1 MKLHLP
7 SCLRKA
13 LLACL
18 AALAAHRRVS
28 RTVST
33 GTALLGV
40 FTMLWSTAPPSQA
53 KEESS
58 LTAPAGGELVLGTA
72 PETEEVTLD
81 VPSWLEEANEGED
94 QNLPAANSGEDI
106 IALAATDGV
115 IPLANSAQ
123 EASLAEN
130 EDVATIAATF
140 TVNADNDGTGSLTD
154 AVNNHNLT
162 TDSWNVN
169 LSDGN
174 NYFPVASGNNRDITV
189 NASLYLEQTL
199 KINNGSS
206 GKGVVFAGAITGAS
220 GAHLVYAWGTDNIGK
235 TQWWTFQDCLDGFA
249 GNILTEG
256 RDSTASNLADFT
268 LEIQGTSNTGSIN
281 LVSQHDKLVLNNAT
295 MQNSSISVTGDM
307 EVQGTNTLKSS
318 TTKVSGTLTFGAD
331 SQILLGD
338 GVTLDLQGTANTLMV
353 SDGANFGLAEDA
365 SAATVKMQVSQ
376 TGGSNGTWNSKTISV
391 GSGVT
396 MEVTIN
402 HVEGENGGVWDI
414 IGSGH
419 NLNISGDGKLM
430 LKKGTGDGAVY
441 LKIHG
446 SAQAVIGTDF
456 SAEGVY
462 LWIGD
467 NISLTLEKGGTIQG
481 FVGRWGNSNNTLTLG
496 GDLVVKE
503 NTYHELASG
512 STTGGV
518 SSVRLTKMGNAI
530 QDVVYLIYENN
541 ELSTSLTVDELNG
554 LFSFGTH
561 VTVTDGVGYGLKT
574 TQAITVT
581 GGGTVAEAFKLEQGN
596 VTFTGEGDNTVTFA
610 KGLTIGESATLTFS
624 GSGAASV
631 GEDVILSSGATLEI
645 ASGMNVLGKLQ
656 AKGGVLKVTAGRL
669 SLQGGVEGTLSNLVL
684 GSETTGVQLNVGSGN
699 LVLGGTL
706 TLNGE
711 NTLTFAQAD
720 AAAAAGISL
729 LAAEVPEWQTLD
741 LTGVTLSGDGTLKLV
756 VDADLLES
764 LHQRSGITLVKG
776 WNAEFANKI
785 TVELTGDE
793 GDKFQNFQ
801 MENGQLVWNDDG
813 NLVWTGTSGSL
824 TLGDQS
830 GTEEDGWSAAS
841 TNLAEHDVYL
851 EGKPSE
857 GSTITVTVNDG
868 GDGISMKSL
877 TVGKAEDDSAT
888 QYTFST
894 SSDAQQTITVTDAL
908 ILNVDQVQFGDKVS
922 VTAGR
927 LVLGANASSVTIAQG
942 ASLAVEGGVSPSASS
957 ATFTVGG
964 FLSLKGTIAGG
975 VTFQAS
981 GTTGEIS
988 FSDSVDINSGDGV
1001 TVSGANAKLTW
1012 SSSGGMQSAGALTL
1026 SGENAEMHLT
1036 GAGAVEFSGGLSLEN
1051 GAKLYVSGDGTKNFG
1066 GSSNSPG
1073 IHLGEGSELVIQAG
1087 GGAYGD
1093 GNWLTNGQNYA
1104 TGEGSIVLEGVEAT
1118 NSTNKSGILWAFMDA
1133 SESGDSPQIGA
1144 LKLRSSEEGTGTE
1157 LTMTGEM
1164 GDASHHALGKFK
1176 EIYVGAGSS
1185 LIDSSGALG
1194 KKVHTGNKLHLAG
1207 TGYENEGGAL
1217 VLNCDLGTG
1226 RQMDWDIV
1234 ADADATIAVKK
1245 PNTFNGTL
1253 GAQGNTLTINT
1264 AEGKTTN
1271 LHTDFTAGTKDGTS
1285 GSLSF
1290 TGAGTVSLN
1299 NGFSMADGG
1308 SLVLEA
1314 GSNVE
1319 LAADLTNS
1327 SSKSSIGGE
1336 GTLKLTAANGS
1347 FNGTISSGLTYAAAE
1362 SGTYTIGTYSGS
1374 ALTVE
1379 SGQLT
1384 ITNAVETL
1392 TSLTMGSE
1400 AGKGGALILQK
1411 GDLVLSGTLT
1421 LYGTNTLT
1429 FLQTSATAAAEG
1441 ISLLAVDAPEGWQTL
1456 DLTGA
1461 TLEGDGTLTLQI
1473 DAELLKSLHQHSGD
1487 LTLVEGWEES
1497 FNNKIVVQ
1505 LTGDEGNNFEG
1516 VQIDA
1521 SGKLVW
1527 DNSDLVWTGT
1537 SGSLTLGDQS
1547 GREEDGWSAASTNL
1561 AEHDVYLEG
1570 TPSADSTTIEVTV
1583 NGGEDNS
1590 ISMKSLT
1597 VGGAGDNSAIQY
1609 TFSADVDT
1617 PQAITIVDALT
1628 LNVGEMSL
1636 GSGVSVTAGSLVISA
1651 PTTLNLETGATL
1663 SIGGP
1668 ITGVSS
1674 TNKLTV
1680 TGQGGTLA
1688 LDGAGDLNSYL
1699 VVANSNKLKLIE
1711 LKGGTSW
1718 TASHDFSGANTIKV
1732 GESSEL
1738 RVNASVWYNTTVSA
1752 AIELQGGTISLQ
1764 SSRTNAQTVMLTS
1777 VTFTDGSVIKNDET
1791 RANYKNWK
1799 LGDVGGTGRLT
1810 ILSNTGYADW
1820 HTTTFASEGNWD
1832 DFKGSIEFA
1841 APDFNLNGHT
1851 HVVFEDGV
1859 DTITGGTGYFI
1870 GSYLGNWTMGQN
1882 VKAKVKK
1889 AFNVQETLTFAT
1901 GSTLELSG
1909 ISDAEAVT
1917 LAGSGGT
1924 VILDNSRLT
1933 VKAKAT
1939 NAGAMGGIEFK
1950 DATSSFTLT
1959 TGNLTVGDLKG
1970 EGTVT
1975 LSGTDAKLT
1984 LEYGGDDEDG
1994 GTYAGTISAAELA
2007 YAGTDKTKK
2016 FTLTKGFTGAKLTLS
2031 GGVLALQGSVGA
2043 EGANTWDISGETQLD
2058 LSAEGLGLSDGSIAL
2073 TVDVREENTLGAL
2086 KLSEAVFTALKDS
2099 TGGFEKKLTLNLTG
2113 TTSGHKY
2120 RLIDATGLG
2129 SSVSVTQ
2136 ETLQGFLDSILPSHD
2151 DGWRG
2156 SVIIDVDGYLTVTT
2170 GHALTWD
2177 TANQNGT
2184 WKTYADGDS
2193 AKPWDD
2199 GNAGGGD
2206 SAFYAG
2212 DSVTFNDSTG
2222 TEHSITIE
2230 GDVAP
2235 QDMEVQA
2242 GTWTFSS
2249 GGSASITSENGVL
2262 TVSGENADVTFSDSV
2277 SINFG
2282 GGVTVSGEN
2291 AKVHLNGNVTAGSIT
2306 VNSGSLSFGTAAVP
2320 GVDDAAGTPASSN
2333 TLTLSGE
2340 LTIGNMGIE
2349 AAATPEAT
2357 VTVYS
2362 SGFGRLTDSDKDGYM
2377 VNIGK
2382 NGKLVFSGNASVSA
2396 WSSLDNSDGSAFVH
2410 GEGELVF
2417 DNVGTWVVGGTG
2429 VLHNFLKANDDSS
2442 SPALGNLR
2450 ISGNSTFCMANA
2462 SKTASKLANV
2472 GNIWV
2477 NDGATF
2483 MVYNGADLGTT
2494 AEGGNTLH
2502 LSGQGSHVSRVNDV
2516 VTHAMEAAFYVETD
2530 STLQTGWAIEAE
2542 ADTSIG
2548 VAGVPSA
2555 GTYAV
2560 GSVYTLNGELRGNG
2574 HTITKRAGGVLQ
2586 LGTDFHTDTTG
2597 GCLDIEG
2604 GPIKLNYT
2612 DADALANYAIS
2623 FSADSTGVEGYYA
2636 NTSQRV
2642 LDVTAT
2648 ATDGYVVKYLEGTAD
2663 LTASIK
2669 GAVNSKLIINFDGTA
2684 FGGTALEEAKV
2695 YADITRGAGNGLS
2708 LTKQG
2713 TGTQTI
2719 VGSFASSTLTV
2730 TGGKLA
2736 LDASASGKS
2745 IDVKDGITVTGGELD
2760 LNVGSSTA
2768 TGVHGTITVNGGGT
2782 LKANRLVGGTNT
2794 GNTDFFG
2801 YGHTDAAML
2810 VGTTGDGA
2818 SSGTVEVGTVG
2829 QLGGHLLVN
2838 YLELNH
2844 ANSSV
2849 KVHGDACLG
2858 YINQGGRTPNY
2869 VDAGTL
2875 TVMGNLVTGGTL
2887 TVRNGGTVHVGGWY
2901 RGSATNANQN
2911 GGNIT
2916 VTTGGSMTVGGDIKV
2931 DAVSVSGKKADGT
2944 SSSLTVNGATQSY
2957 GSITV
2962 GAADA
2967 EGGQVILGSDED
2979 VENSQITVSGAVNV
2993 TNGGTLTLKR
3003 DTQASQLTGNGS
3015 VTGEGT
3021 LKLTG
3026 NGGSFSGSVSSNL
3039 EYAGSGDDGFTYNGQ
3054 FTGAYLTVTS
3064 GELKLSS
3071 GATFGESTTATV
3083 KQGSKLN
3090 LNGGS
3095 YVAAGGS
3102 DGGMTV
3108 ALAGGEL
3115 HLNQN
3120 SEIAISKNS
3129 IL

>member
-58 LTAPAGGELVLGTA
+58 LTAPAGGALVLGTA
-72 PETEEVTLD
+72 PEIEKVALD
-81 VPSWLEEANEGED
+81 VPSWLEEADEGED

-106 IALAATDGV
+106 IAFAATDGV
-115 IPLANSAQ
+115 IPLVNSAQ

-140 TVNADNDGTGSLTD
+140 TVNADDDGTGSLTD
-154 AVNNHNLT
+154 AVNHHNLT

-189 NASLYLEQTL
+189 NASLYLERTL

-235 TQWWTFQDCLDGFA
+235 TQWWTFQNCLDGFA

-281 LVSQHDKLVLNNAT
+281 LGSSHDKLVLNNAT

-318 TTKVSGTLTFGAD
+318 TTEVSGTLTFGAD
-331 SQILLGD
+331 SQILLGN
-338 GVTLDLQGTANTLMV
+338 GVTLDLLGTANTLMV
-353 SDGANFGLAEDA
+353 SDGANFALAEGA

-376 TGGSNGTWNSKTISV
+376 TGGSNGTWNSKTITV

-402 HVEGENGGVWDI
+402 PVEGENGGVWDI

-419 NLNISGDGKLM
+419 NLNISGDGKLV

-481 FVGRWGNSNNTLTLG
+481 FVGRWGNINNTLTLG

-541 ELSTSLTVDELNG
+541 ELSTTNMSVDELNG

-561 VTVTDGVGYGLKT
+561 VTVDEGVGYGLKT
-574 TQAITVT
+574 TQEITVT

-596 VTFTGEGDNTVTFA
+596 VTFTGEGVTFA

-624 GSGAASV
+624 GSGAVSV

-656 AKGGVLKVTAGRL
+656 AGGGTLKVTAGSL
-669 SLQGGVEGTLSNLVL
+669 SLQGGVEGTLSGLVL
-684 GSETTGVQLNVGSGN
+684 GSREQGVRLNVGSGN

-720 AAAAAGISL
+720 AAAVAEISL
-729 LAAEVPEWQTLD
+729 LAAEAPEWQTLD
-741 LTGVTLSGDGTLKLV
+741 LTGVTLSGEGTLKLV

-776 WNAEFANKI
+776 WNADFADKI

-793 GDKFQNFQ
+793 GDNFQNFQ
-801 MENGQLVWNDDG
+801 MTDGQLVWDDDD
-813 NLVWTGTSGSL
+813 NLVWAGTSGSL
-824 TLGDQS
+824 TLGDQT
-830 GTEEDGWSAAS
+830 GTTEDGWSAEN
-841 TNLAEHDVYL
+841 TDLAEHDVYL
-851 EGKPSE
+851 EGTPS
-857 GSTITVTVNDG
+857 GDSTTITVTVNG
-868 GDGISMKSL
+868 VEDGISMKSL
-877 TVGKAEDDSAT
+877 TVGGTGDDSAT
-888 QYTFST
+888 QYTFSA
-894 SSDAQQTITVTDAL
+894 SSDTSQTITVTDAL
-908 ILNVDQVQFGDKVS
+908 ILNAAQVTFGDKVS
-922 VTAGR
+922 VTAGS

-942 ASLAVEGGVSPSASS
+942 ASLVVENGVSSSASS

-988 FSDSVDINSGDGV
+988 FSDSVDINSGDGDGV
-1001 TVSGANAKLTW
+1001 TVSGENAKLTW

-1051 GAKLYVSGDGTKNFG
+1051 GAKLYVSSSGKKDFRGTTN
-1066 GSSNSPG
+1066 NSG
-1073 IHLGEGSELVIQAG
+1073 IHLGKGSELVIQAG

-1271 LHTDFTAGTKDGTS
+1271 LHTAFTAGEKDGTK
-1285 GSLSF
+1285 GSLKF

-1299 NGFSMADGG
+1299 DGFRMTDGG
-1308 SLVLEA
+1308 RLVLEA
-1314 GSNVE
+1314 GSNVV
-1319 LAADLTNS
+1319 LAADLAS
-1327 SSKSSIGGE
+1327 SSSESSISGA
-1336 GTLKLTAANGS
+1336 GTLRLTAASGS
-1347 FNGTISSGLTYAAAE
+1347 FGGTISIGLTYAADAG
-1362 SGTYTIGTYSGS
+1362 GTYTIGTYSGS

-1379 SGQLT
+1379 SGALT
-1384 ITNAVETL
+1384 ITNAVGTL

-1400 AGKGGALILQK
+1400 GGEGGALILQK
-1411 GDLVLSGTLT
+1411 GNLVLSGTLT
-1421 LYGTNTLT
+1421 LHGTNNTLT
-1429 FLQTSATAAAEG
+1429 FSQTSATAAAEG
-1441 ISLLAVDAPEGWQTL
+1441 ISLLAADAPEGWQTL
-1456 DLTGA
+1456 DLTEA
-1461 TLEGDGTLTLQI
+1461 TLGDGDGTLQLVI

-1487 LTLVEGWEES
+1487 LTLVKGWNEN
-1497 FNNKIVVQ
+1497 FNGKIVVQ
-1505 LTGDEGNNFEG
+1505 LTGETGNSFENIR
-1516 VQIDA
+1516 IDD

-1527 DNSDLVWTGT
+1527 DNSDLIWTGT
-1537 SGSLTLGDQS
+1537 SGSLALGDQS
-1547 GREEDGWSAASTNL
+1547 GTTGEGWSEERVDL
-1561 AEHDVYLEG
+1561 AEYDVYLEG
-1570 TPSADSTTIEVTV
+1570 KPSGDSTTIAVTV
-1583 NGGEDNS
+1583 DGSDAGS

-1597 VGGAGDNSAIQY
+1597 VGKAGDNSDIRY
-1609 TFSADVDT
+1609 TFSASDGVQQT
-1617 PQAITIVDALT
+1617 ITITDALT

-1636 GSGVSVTAGSLVISA
+1636 GSGVSVTAGSLVLGENASSVTIAHDASLTAGGFTSSTAGDVTFTVGGSLALTGSIGSGVQFVGQTGGVITLTNADSLTDSQFTGSISSLVLSGSTTFRMNGPATSGSHVFESVKVGSGVKFELGSAVYLNKLVLSGGTLKTDNQWFDATSNLQEILLEKGTESFFETNYYVKPLSLAHKLSGEGNLTFSHYWASLNFSEGFDGSQFKGTLKMNNGSYGHIGVDANVRVSFGEGGKLIA
-1651 PTTLNLETGATL
+1651 PSSVNVSLHQGSSLTISENFVSSGIVTIGEGATL
-1663 SIGGP
+1663 TLADVLNGQITSETGLSGTGGNLVLQ
-1668 ITGVSS
+1668 GS
-1674 TNKLTV
+1674 NLTV
-1680 TGQGGTLA
+1680 TG
-1688 LDGAGDLNSYL
+1688 
-1699 VVANSNKLKLIE
+1699 
-1711 LKGGTSW
+1711 
-1718 TASHDFSGANTIKV
+1718 
-1732 GESSEL
+1732 
-1738 RVNASVWYNTTVSA
+1738 VNADFGGLASLN
-1752 AIELQGGTISLQ
+1752 LQAKEE
-1764 SSRTNAQTVMLTS
+1764 NA
-1777 VTFTDGSVIKNDET
+1777 
-1791 RANYKNWK
+1791 
-1799 LGDVGGTGRLT
+1799 
-1810 ILSNTGYADW
+1810 
-1820 HTTTFASEGNWD
+1820 
-1832 DFKGSIEFA
+1832 
-1841 APDFNLNGHT
+1841 
-1851 HVVFEDGV
+1851 
-1859 DTITGGTGYFI
+1859 
-1870 GSYLGNWTMGQN
+1870 
-1882 VKAKVKK
+1882 
-1889 AFNVQETLTFAT
+1889 
-1901 GSTLELSG
+1901 
-1909 ISDAEAVT
+1909 
-1917 LAGSGGT
+1917 
-1924 VILDNSRLT
+1924 
-1933 VKAKAT
+1933 
-1939 NAGAMGGIEFK
+1939 
-1950 DATSSFTLT
+1950 SSFTLT

-1970 EGTVT
+1970 AGTVT

-1984 LEYGGDDEDG
+1984 LAYGGDDANG
-1994 GTYAGTISAAELA
+1994 GTYTGTISAAELA
-2007 YAGTDKTKK
+2007 YAGTDETKK
-2016 FTLTKGFTGAKLTLS
+2016 FTLTQGFAGAKLSLS
-2031 GGVLALQGSVGA
+2031 GGVLVLQGSVGA
-2043 EGANTWDISGETQLD
+2043 EGENTWNISGETQLD
-2058 LSAEGLGLSDGSIAL
+2058 LSAEELSLSGGSIAL

-2086 KLSEAVFTALKDS
+2086 KLSEAMFETLKNS
-2099 TGGFEKKLTLNLTG
+2099 TGGVDKRLTLNLKG
-2113 TTSGHKY
+2113 TTSGQKY
-2120 RLIDATGLG
+2120 RLIDTTGLG
-2129 SSVSVTQ
+2129 SSVTQ
-2136 ETLQGFLDSILPSHD
+2136 ETLQDFLDSILPSHD
-2151 DGWRG
+2151 AGWRG
-2156 SVIIDVDGYLTVTT
+2156 SVIIDVDGYLTVTL

-2177 TANQNGT
+2177 TANQDGT

-2199 GNAGGGD
+2199 GNAGGED
-2206 SAFYAG
+2206 SGFYAG

-2230 GDVAP
+2230 DTVQP
-2235 QDMEVQA
+2235 QDMKVQA
-2242 GTWTFSS
+2242 GTWTFT
-2249 GGSASITSENGVL
+2249 GAGSVVSEGSL

-2282 GGVTVSGEN
+2282 GGIAVE
-2291 AKVHLNGNVTAGSIT
+2291 
-2306 VNSGSLSFGTAAVP
+2306 SGSLSFGTA
-2320 GVDDAAGTPASSN
+2320 GAAGSS

-2340 LTIGNMGIE
+2340 LTIGNMDPE

-2362 SGFGRLTDSDKDGYM
+2362 SGAKTFVDADGDGYTIN
-2377 VNIGK
+2377 VGK
-2382 NGKLVFSGNASVSA
+2382 NGKLVFSGN
-2396 WSSLDNSDGSAFVH
+2396 SSLSGLSSARALVH

-2417 DNVGTWVVGGTG
+2417 AGIGGQTSDDE
-2429 VLHNFLKANDDSS
+2429 LNQSYLDYFLNASTS
-2442 SPALGNLR
+2442 GAGAAQLGNLR
-2450 ISGNSTFCMANA
+2450 LSSANEENTTLMLQGGESA
-2462 SKTASKLANV
+2462 RLANV
-2472 GNIWV
+2472 QDVWVDDNNTLMIW
-2477 NDGATF
+2477 NGGALNTGS
-2483 MVYNGADLGTT
+2483 VGH
-2494 AEGGNTLH
+2494 GNTLH
-2502 LSGQGSHVSRVNDV
+2502 LSGNGSKHSQETDLPGDWSFSGYNHKVS
-2516 VTHAMEAAFYVETD
+2516 MEAALYV
-2530 STLQTGWAIEAE
+2530 WANSALTSDWNIVAE
-2542 ADTSIG
+2542 ADTSIVVHTG
-2548 VAGVPSA
+2548 ANPSGYETSTNKYFKLT
-2555 GTYAV
+2555 GTLD
-2560 GSVYTLNGELRGNG
+2560 GKG
-2574 HTITKRAGGVLQ
+2574 HTITKRAGGPLLLDGV
-2586 LGTDFHTDTTG
+2586 FTTTPG
-2597 GCLDIEG
+2597 SKGCLDIEG
-2604 GPIKLNYT
+2604 GSIKLNYT
-2612 DADALANYAIS
+2612 VADALANYAIS
-2623 FSADSTGVEGYYA
+2623 FSADSTGVDAYYA
-2636 NTSQRV
+2636 NTSARM

-2648 ATDGYVVKYLEGTAD
+2648 ATEGYVVKYLVGAEG
-2663 LTASIK
+2663 LTASI
-2669 GAVNSKLIINFDGTA
+2669 
-2684 FGGTALEEAKV
+2684 
-2695 YADITRGAGNGLS
+2695 
-2708 LTKQG
+2708 
-2713 TGTQTI
+2713 
-2719 VGSFASSTLTV
+2719 
-2730 TGGKLA
+2730 
-2736 LDASASGKS
+2736 
-2745 IDVKDGITVTGGELD
+2745 
-2760 LNVGSSTA
+2760 
-2768 TGVHGTITVNGGGT
+2768 
-2782 LKANRLVGGTNT
+2782 
-2794 GNTDFFG
+2794 
-2801 YGHTDAAML
+2801 
-2810 VGTTGDGA
+2810 
-2818 SSGTVEVGTVG
+2818 
-2829 QLGGHLLVN
+2829 
-2838 YLELNH
+2838 
-2844 ANSSV
+2844 
-2849 KVHGDACLG
+2849 
-2858 YINQGGRTPNY
+2858 
-2869 VDAGTL
+2869 
-2875 TVMGNLVTGGTL
+2875 
-2887 TVRNGGTVHVGGWY
+2887 
-2901 RGSATNANQN
+2901 
-2911 GGNIT
+2911 
-2916 VTTGGSMTVGGDIKV
+2916 
-2931 DAVSVSGKKADGT
+2931 
-2944 SSSLTVNGATQSY
+2944 
-2957 GSITV
+2957 
-2962 GAADA
+2962 
-2967 EGGQVILGSDED
+2967 
-2979 VENSQITVSGAVNV
+2979 
-2993 TNGGTLTLKR
+2993 
-3003 DTQASQLTGNGS
+3003 
-3015 VTGEGT
+3015 
-3021 LKLTG
+3021 
-3026 NGGSFSGSVSSNL
+3026 
-3039 EYAGSGDDGFTYNGQ
+3039 
-3054 FTGAYLTVTS
+3054 
-3064 GELKLSS
+3064 
-3071 GATFGESTTATV
+3071 
-3083 KQGSKLN
+3083 
-3090 LNGGS
+3090 
-3095 YVAAGGS
+3095 
-3102 DGGMTV
+3102 
-3108 ALAGGEL
+3108 
-3115 HLNQN
+3115 
-3120 SEIAISKNS
+3120 
-3129 IL
+3129 